1 MVSFV
6 NAIHNLNIKGRRNGK
21 CRVLPFDDCILP
33 QI

>member
-6 NAIHNLNIKGRRNGK
+6 NAIHIKGRRNGK
-21 CRVLPFDDCILP
+21 CRVPPFDDCILP